1 MHLRNLDNTEDFHVP
16 RSTGRALLET
26 GKFVEVLPAVV
37 RQIAVPYLKRISS
50 YLAEVL
56 RFEIAD

>member
-1 MHLRNLDNTEDFHVP
+1 VKPTHIFHADWGTAP
-16 RSTGRALLET
+16 KKRWL
-26 GKFVEVLPAVV
+26 AVV